1 MIHSSFFLFAMGRFL
16 TGISV
21 GGEYTSIFSAID
33 EFLPPH
39 IRGRVDIAI
48 DGTWHLG
55 GSIAAILNIIVGEIE
70 NWRLLFGVGL
80 LGIFALI
87 CLRRNIPESP
97 RWLLL
102 QGRRE

>member
-1 MIHSSFFLFAMGRFL
+1 M
-16 TGISV
+16 
-21 GGEYTSIFSAID
+21 
-33 EFLPPH
+33 
-39 IRGRVDIAI
+39 
-48 DGTWHLG
+48 G

-102 QGRRE
+102 QGRREEALEIVFQIESCVQEGSSFLKER